1 MFKFETN
8 RESYIWLAAWMD
20 TEGNFSLQRRDGSQ
34 VRNQSY
40 WLPFMNIT
48 NTDIGVIEV
57 LRDMT
62 QATVTTVKRKEVRWK
77 DRYVLYFSPQKCRLW
92 IPRIQPFLVIKQR
105 HADLMIEALGLLKDN
120 QRWAG
125 GGKQMYREQIDAN
138 FARLSLIHEEL
149 RELNGRGKKDEEPLM
164 QL

>member
-1 MFKFETN
+1 MFEFETE
-8 RESYIWLAAWMD
+8 REKYIWLAAWMD
-20 TEGNFSLQRRDGSQ
+20 TEGNFSLQKRDGSQ

-48 NTDIGVIEV
+48 NTDRGVIDA
-57 LRDMT
+57 LRDLT
-62 QATVTTVKRKEVRWK
+62 QAAITTVKRKEEHWR

-92 IPRIQPFLVIKQR
+92 IPRIYPFLVIKQR
-105 HADLMIEALGLLKDN
+105 HAELMLEALKLLKDN

-125 GGKQMYREQIDAN
+125 RGKSMYRERIDAN

-149 RELNGRGKKDEEPLM
+149 RELNARGKGKE
-164 QL
+164 